1 MDFYNQMYQLWY
13 KTFGLADPP
22 IPRILMVAGET
33 IQNDMSTCMR
43 KSSISCFKLYDIYP
57 PEKF

>member
-1 MDFYNQMYQLWY
+1 MYQLWY